1 MSDAN
6 FAKTHLR
13 DYIGSL
19 LVPVIAEGFWSI
31 HKNAT
36 EVCERTSQRDQ
47 TLRTFQNMLT
57 IIPDWSQETLEKETE
72 RIQRATKCDYLED
85 LITGVMLSYL
95 KSFATIHLKVDESD
109 VEFVRP
115 TLSEFVKQLY
125 KESARKLWQTAY
137 LFKVDNVS
145 TENQARN
152 RREIEKIIDENLE
165 KVISSL
171 LPWQTIAKKY
181 FLDSSKPEVTP
192 IQPQL
197 EPEPEPEVKL
207 EPQQKEKTRSVSFDD
222 EEKVEDNEDYED
234 ESELETDDDVKSI
247 VISDEIVELDID
259 DNTKMEDDDIM
270 SALESKI
277 TDSMSLST

>member
-36 EVCERTSQRDQ
+36 EVCERTGQRDQ

-57 IIPDWSQETLEKETE
+57 IIPDWSEETLVKETQ
-72 RIQRATKCDYLED
+72 RIQRVTKCDYLED

-95 KSFATIHLKVDESD
+95 KSFATIHLKVDETHI
-109 VEFVRP
+109 EFVRP
-115 TLSEFVKQLY
+115 TLTDFIKQLY

-137 LFKVDNVS
+137 LFKVVDVS

-165 KVISSL
+165 KVISGL
-171 LPWQTIAKKY
+171 LPWQTITKKY
-181 FLDSSKPEVTP
+181 FLDSSKPEIAPVV
-192 IQPQL
+192 
-197 EPEPEPEVKL
+197 EPEPEPEIHEQPK
-207 EPQQKEKTRSVSFDD
+207 SVSFNDEATEVEIEQESEEEDD
-222 EEKVEDNEDYED
+222 EE
-234 ESELETDDDVKSI
+234 VKSI
-247 VISDEIVELDID
+247 VISDEPVEL
-259 DNTKMEDDDIM
+259 EFDDDVKKEEEIDIL
-270 SALESKI
+270 SNLESRI
-277 TDSMSLST
+277 TESMSLST